1 MTTGA
6 SVTMPTRPIPPTT
19 RHSEEQALEAR
30 GSSSASRRKRAALET
45 SNEAVLQAFADAFRD
60 ILRDEHRTAVA

>member
-1 MTTGA
+1 
-6 SVTMPTRPIPPTT
+6 MPTRPTTPTT
-19 RHSEEQALEAR
+19 RHSEEQAQSH
-30 GSSSASRRKRAALET
+30 GSTSASRRKRDVPES